1 MKPVSR
7 RRQTF
12 SERELQIFRAH
23 GEWASN
29 FIVYSLVACFVILG
43 GAFAIFEYT
52 GADERARTPA
62 LILLATMILI
72 NVVWR
77 AAAQLT
83 ARIELML
90 IVRIGSQPHAN

>member
-1 MKPVSR
+1 
-7 RRQTF
+7 
-12 SERELQIFRAH
+12 
-23 GEWASN
+23 
-29 FIVYSLVACFVILG
+29 VILG

-62 LILLATMILI
+62 IILLATMILI

-90 IVRIGSQPHAN
+90 IDRIGSQLRAN

>member
-1 MKPVSR
+1 M
-7 RRQTF
+7 
-12 SERELQIFRAH
+12 
-23 GEWASN
+23 
-29 FIVYSLVACFVILG
+29 ILG

-62 LILLATMILI
+62 IILLATMILI

-90 IVRIGSQPHAN
+90 IDRIGSQLRAN

>member
-7 RRQTF
+7 PRQTF

-23 GEWASN
+23 QEWASH
-29 FIVYSLVACFVILG
+29 FIVYSLVACFVI
-43 GAFAIFEYT
+43 AIFEYT

-72 NVVWR
+72 NVMWR
-77 AAAQLT
+77 EAAELT

-90 IVRIGSQPHAN
+90 IDRIGSQPHAN